1 MKIKVRRYFKIFK
14 VLGIETSCDETSA
27 AVVENG
33 RNVLSCVIA
42 SQIKKHSEFGGVVP
56 EIASREHIK
65 KITEVVKT
73 SLENA
78 NLKLKEI
85 DAIAVTNTP
94 GLVGSLLVGINFA
107 KGLSFSLKKPLI
119 AVNHLKAHVA
129 ANYICHKNLTPPF
142 LALIISGGHSNL
154 VEVKNFCDFKPISKT
169 VDDSIGE
176 AYDKIGRAL
185 NLSYPAGPKID
196 EISKNIK
203 EIKYV
208 FPKPKVRNNPLNFS
222 FSGVKTAVLN
232 KINEEKEKNNIIR
245 IEDFAASF
253 QKTIC
258 EIVSEKVSSA
268 IKLKKSKKLVVCGGV
283 SANSKIREDLK
294 KLSQTLKFE
303 LFLPE
308 LKYCTDN
315 AAMVASQAFFEFK
328 NGNLQ
333 KDFSLNAISCYS
345 F

>member
-1 MKIKVRRYFKIFK
+1 MKI
-14 VLGIETSCDETSA
+14 LGIETSCDETSA

-33 RNVLSCVIA
+33 RNVLSCVTA
-42 SQIKKHSEFGGVVP
+42 SQIKRHSKFGGVVP
-56 EIASREHIK
+56 EIASREHIL
-65 KITEVVKT
+65 KIGEVVKT
-73 SLENA
+73 SLEDA
-78 NLKLKEI
+78 ELTLKEI

-94 GLVGSLLVGINFA
+94 GLVGCLLVGINFA
-107 KGLSFSLKKPLI
+107 KGLSFSLRKPLI
-119 AVNHLKAHVA
+119 AVNHLKSHIA
-129 ANYICHKNLTPPF
+129 ANYICHKNLKPPF
-142 LALIISGGHSNL
+142 LALIISGGHSNI
-154 VEVKNFCDFKPISKT
+154 VEVKEFCEFYGISKT

-176 AYDKIGRAL
+176 AFDKIGRAL

-196 EISKNIK
+196 ELSKNIEK
-203 EIKYV
+203 TKYS
-208 FPKPKVRNNPLNFS
+208 FPKPKVRDNPLNFS

-232 KINEEKEKNNIIR
+232 KLKEEKEKNNVIK

-258 EIVSEKVSSA
+258 EIVCEKVSAA
-268 IKLKKSKKLVVCGGV
+268 INFKKNKKLVVCGGV
-283 SANSKIREDLK
+283 SANSKIREELK
-294 KLSQTLKFE
+294 KLSKTLKFE

-315 AAMVASQAFFEFK
+315 AAMVASQAFFEFE